1 MPIEINQLH
10 IKVNVNGEE
19 KPERISP
26 SGENKKDKEGLIA
39 ACVEAVLDV
48 LQREEMR

>member
-19 KPERISP
+19 KPKQLPTSDSDKKER
-26 SGENKKDKEGLIA
+26 ENIIA
-39 ACVEAVLDV
+39 ACVEAVLDI
-48 LQREEMR
+48 LERKENR

>member
-19 KPERISP
+19 KPEQLP
-26 SGENKKDKEGLIA
+26 TSGSAKKDKESIIA
-39 ACVEAVLDV
+39 ACVESVLDI
-48 LQREEMR
+48 LERKENR

>member
-19 KPERISP
+19 KADQLSA
-26 SGENKKDKEGLIA
+26 SGGAKKDKESIIA
-39 ACVEAVLDV
+39 ACVEAVLDI
-48 LQREEMR
+48 LERKKNR

>member
-10 IKVNVNGEE
+10 IKVNVNGAENPDPQPT
-19 KPERISP
+19 KTNLKKEREAI
-26 SGENKKDKEGLIA
+26 IA

-48 LQREEMR
+48 LERKEIR